1 MDINL
6 SNIKKAISLLLL
18 IGLACAIPEVEG
30 QGIRLGERFRVL
42 GYLLVNED
50 IEEEV
55 NKIDWSSYT
64 DINLAFVQPD
74 PNGDFL
80 ENHGYRYLVEN
91 AHSNNVRAFIS
102 IGGGAPPEYLGDLMQ
117 SSHRSHWVQQI
128 VNLVN
133 YYGFDGVDVDLE
145 NALINEDYAPFVKEL
160 HQALKGSGKLMTAA
174 LASWNGDKISDEIL
188 GLYDYINIMSYDET
202 GPWNLKIVGQHSPYE
217 MAVNDILYYHE
228 KRAIP
233 KSKLLLGLPFYGYGF
248 GSGVPASLRYKHII
262 AAYPNA
268 YLQDSIVSNE
278 GGVLFYNSPELIGKK
293 TALAK
298 DLELAG
304 VMVWHITAD
313 AEGPHSLVK
322 AINDER

>member
-1 MDINL
+1 MNKVFGL
-6 SNIKKAISLLLL
+6 VFL
-18 IGLACAIPEVEG
+18 IGLACSIPEGEG
-30 QGIRLGERFRVL
+30 QEISQGERFRVL
-42 GYLLVNED
+42 GYLFVNDEL
-50 IEEEV
+50 EEEV

-74 PNGDFL
+74 SNGDFV
-80 ENHGYRYLVEN
+80 ESRGYKYLVEN
-91 AHSNNVRAFIS
+91 AHMNNVRAFIS

-117 SSHRSHWVQQI
+117 PSHRSHWVQQI
-128 VNLVN
+128 VKLVN
-133 YYGFDGVDVDLE
+133 NYGFDGVDVDLE

-160 HQALKGSGKLMTAA
+160 HQALKMSGKLMTAA

-188 GLYDYINIMSYDET
+188 GLYDFINIMSYDET
-202 GPWNLKIVGQHSPYE
+202 GPWNLEIVGQHSPYE
-217 MAVNDILYYHE
+217 MAVNDIHYYHKE
-228 KRAIP
+228 RAVP

-248 GSGVPASLRYKHII
+248 GSGVPASLRYKHILETF
-262 AAYPNA
+262 PNA
-268 YLQDSIVSNE
+268 YLQDSIVSKD
-278 GGVLFYNSPELIGKK
+278 GGVLYYNSPGLIGKK

-313 AEGPHSLVK
+313 AEGPHSLLK

>member
-1 MDINL
+1 M
-6 SNIKKAISLLLL
+6 KKAIGLMLL
-18 IGLACAIPEVEG
+18 IGLAFSLSEVEG
-30 QGIRLGERFRVL
+30 QKIRQGEGFRVL
-42 GYLLVNED
+42 GYLFVNEEL
-50 IEEEV
+50 EEEV

-74 PNGDFL
+74 SKGDFL
-80 ENHGYRYLVEN
+80 ENNGYNYLVEN

-102 IGGGAPPEYLGDLMQ
+102 IGGGAPPEHLGDLMQ
-117 SSHRSHWVQQI
+117 SKHRSHWVQQI

-133 YYGFDGVDVDLE
+133 NYDFDGVDVDLE
-145 NALINEDYAPFVKEL
+145 NALINEDYVPFVKEL
-160 HQALKGSGKLMTAA
+160 HKALKDSGKLMTAA

-202 GPWNLKIVGQHSPYE
+202 GPWNLEIVGQHSPYK
-217 MAVNDILYYHE
+217 MAVNDIHYFH
-228 KRAIP
+228 KVRAVP

-248 GSGVPASLRYKHII
+248 GSGVLASLRYKYILE
-262 AAYPNA
+262 AYPNA

-278 GGVLFYNSPELIGKK
+278 GGVLYYNSPELIGTK
-293 TALAK
+293 TAMAK
-298 DLELAG
+298 ELELAG

-313 AEGPHSLVK
+313 AEGPHSLLK